1 LANDLAFLNKLAT
14 PETPT
19 SPQCTAISDPTN
31 EDNTDK
37 PIPSNI
43 TTIKRNHTSSGSTVQ
58 PARQKAKQTDTMDV
72 DHNQD
77 DESETTAFG
86 NQHQPETPSNS
97 QSSPTSSEYIP
108 DEQYKFNLAHSQAT
122 RLEVIDALAIA
133 KARSKTNYKQ
143 TLDYVNN
150 HAQVN
155 VDHLKRLAMAPRRAH
170 NDSTAPHEHPK

>member
-1 LANDLAFLNKLAT
+1 
-14 PETPT
+14 
-19 SPQCTAISDPTN
+19 
-31 EDNTDK
+31 
-37 PIPSNI
+37 
-43 TTIKRNHTSSGSTVQ
+43 
-58 PARQKAKQTDTMDV
+58 MDV

-97 QSSPTSSEYIP
+97 QSSPTSSEYVP